1 MVFRYIY
8 LYTYSWF
15 FPLATRLTSHVTWG
29 GFRKYHRL
37 YYRPSGAFRYH
48 NRIFILH
55 TILQL
60 TLYDFTVY
68 LSSTDEVGS
77 LASSISYVKVSISN
91 LFERIKAKILQ
102 GLMIFVMF
110 TVAVLIIALFVLG
123 GTMLVSGQMGFVQSQ
138 DNIVTYF
145 YLVIATSVLSIVVP
159 MIYYYCSSWSK
170 KARKGSE
177 DVMHYARHAKSFLK
191 GLRDGGSGISVEYFI
206 EDFLDHMKI
215 MNLYERQET
224 KKLWPKIEKMMLD
237 DRRFLKTGKQ
247 TVEGGRQDCKYKCT
261 QNVTQSYTNPTFSSS
276 FSSANS
282 RWLGGK

>member
-1 MVFRYIY
+1 M
-8 LYTYSWF
+8 
-15 FPLATRLTSHVTWG
+15 ATRLPSHVTWG
-29 GFRKYHRL
+29 GFRKCHRL
-37 YYRPSGAFRYH
+37 YHCPSGAFRYH

-60 TLYDFTVY
+60 TSYDFAVY
-68 LSSTDEVGS
+68 LSSTDEVGT
-77 LASSISYVKVSISN
+77 LASSISYVKVSVSN
-91 LFERIKAKILQ
+91 LFKSIKAKILH

-110 TVAVLIIALFVLG
+110 TVAVLIMALFVLG

-145 YLVIATSVLSIVVP
+145 YLVIVISVLFIVIP
-159 MIYYYCSSWSK
+159 MTYYYCLSWSQK
-170 KARKGSE
+170 TRKGNE

-191 GLRDGGSGISVEYFI
+191 GLREGGSGISVEYFI

-215 MNLYERQET
+215 MNLYERQEI
-224 KKLWPKIEKMMLD
+224 KKLWPKVEKMMLD

-261 QNVTQSYTNPTFSSS
+261 QNVTQNYTNPTFSSS
-276 FSSANS
+276 LSSANS
-282 RWLGGK
+282 RWFGGK